1 MVKSSQPEQALNRLH
16 KRLKT
21 RAATLE
27 LLREACRH
35 RSYVNEHKNGHGG
48 GKAEAANE
56 RLEFFGDAVLGF
68 IIAKWLFQKWPQADE
83 GRLSQAKS
91 RLVSAERLAHIAR
104 RLELGQALLLGQG
117 EEVSGGR
124 ERASLLANI
133 LEAVIGAVAL
143 GEGTDHAEA
152 LVRELWAEA
161 LEEEISGG
169 AQADYKS
176 LLQEYSQKTSGAL
189 PEYTVEQVIGPDHN
203 RRYLVA
209 VSLKGRI
216 RGRGE
221 GPSKKQAA
229 QAAAA
234 QALTT
239 LKHER

>member
-1 MVKSSQPEQALNRLH
+1 MARSAQPEQVLARIH
-16 KRLKT
+16 KRLKA
-21 RAATLE
+21 RPATLE

-35 RSYVNEHKNGHGG
+35 RSYVNEQ
-48 GKAEAANE
+48 KAGRAGREASNE

-68 IIAKWLFQKWPQADE
+68 TVAKLLYQGWPQADE

-91 RLVSAERLAHIAR
+91 RLVSAERLAQIAR
-104 RLELGQALLLGQG
+104 GLELGQALLLGQG

-124 ERASLLANI
+124 ERISLLANI

-143 GEGTDHAEA
+143 GEGTDQAEA
-152 LVRELWAEA
+152 LIRELWSDA
-161 LEEEISGG
+161 LEEELRGG

-176 LLQEYSQKTSGAL
+176 LLQEYSQKTAGVL
-189 PEYTVEQVIGPDHN
+189 PEYSVEQVLGPAHN
-203 RRYLVA
+203 RRYQVA
-209 VSLKGRI
+209 VRLKGRL

-234 QALTT
+234 EAYAALKQET
-239 LKHER
+239 

>member
-1 MVKSSQPEQALNRLH
+1 MARSAQPEQALARIS
-16 KRLKT
+16 KRLKA
-21 RAATLE
+21 RPATLE

-35 RSYVNEHKNGHGG
+35 RSYVNEHKNGRGG
-48 GKAEAANE
+48 EVSNE

-68 IIAKWLFQKWPQADE
+68 TIAKLLFQSWPQADE

-91 RLVSAERLAHIAR
+91 RLVSAECLAQIAR
-104 RLELGQALLLGQG
+104 GLELGEALLLGQG

-124 ERASLLANI
+124 ERVSLLANV

-143 GEGTDHAEA
+143 GEGTDQAEA
-152 LVRELWAEA
+152 LIRELWSGA
-161 LEEEISGG
+161 LEEEVRGG

-176 LLQEYSQKTSGAL
+176 LLQEYSQKTTGAL
-189 PEYTVEQVIGPDHN
+189 PEYTVEQVSGPDHN
-203 RRYLVA
+203 RRFRVA
-209 VSLKGRI
+209 VSLKGRL

-234 QALTT
+234 QAYAA
-239 LKHER
+239 LKQEK